1 MGRGLFGT
9 LGDRLIKQKIDFSK
23 VSFLIVDD
31 NKLSIKMVGDTL
43 RYLGATDIE
52 VTRDPDEALTLMKRQ
67 RSDVIITEWKME
79 GMSGMDFLDILRN
92 SAASPNRFIPVI
104 MLTAHSEEQFVT
116 GARDTG
122 VTEFL
127 AKPFTAK
134 GFYARLVSVI
144 ARPRNFINAP
154 SYFGPDRRRK
164 AVPYDG
170 DERRR

>member
-1 MGRGLFGT
+1 LGAGPASS
-9 LGDRLIKQKIDFSK
+9 GDRLIKQKIDFSR

-43 RYLGATDIE
+43 RYLGATNIE
-52 VTRDPDEALTLMKRQ
+52 VTRNPDEALSLIKKQNT
-67 RSDVIITEWKME
+67 DVLITEWQME
-79 GMSGMDFLDILRN
+79 SMTGVEFLDLLRN
-92 SAASPNRFIPVI
+92 SSASPNRFLPVI
-104 MLTAHSEEQFVT
+104 MLTGHSEEPFVAD
-116 GARDTG
+116 ARDNG

-144 ARPRNFINAP
+144 ARPRCFINAP

-164 AVPYDG
+164 TMPYDG
-170 DERRR
+170 DERRS

>member
-1 MGRGLFGT
+1 
-9 LGDRLIKQKIDFSK
+9 
-23 VSFLIVDD
+23 
-31 NKLSIKMVGDTL
+31 MVGDTL
-43 RYLGATDIE
+43 RYLGAVNIE
-52 VTRDPDEALTLMKRQ
+52 VTRNLDDAVSIIKKQNT
-67 RSDVIITEWKME
+67 DVLITEWQMD
-79 GMSGMDFLDILRN
+79 SGSGVEFLDMLRN
-92 SAASPNRFIPVI
+92 SAASPNRFRPVI
-104 MLTAHSEEQFVT
+104 MLTAHSEEPFVA

-164 AVPYDG
+164 STPYDG
-170 DERRR
+170 DERRS

>member
-1 MGRGLFGT
+1 MGAGPVQIR
-9 LGDRLIKQKIDFSK
+9 GDRLISQKIDFSK

-43 RYLGATDIE
+43 RYLGAVDVEI
-52 VTRDPDEALTLMKRQ
+52 TRDPEEALALMKRQ
-67 RSDVIITEWKME
+67 RTDVLITEWKME
-79 GMSGMDFLDILRN
+79 RMSGVDFIDLIRN
-92 SAASPNRFIPVI
+92 SAASPDRFIPVI
-104 MLTAHSEEQFVT
+104 MLTAHSEEPFVV

-134 GFYARLVSVI
+134 GFYSRLVSAI
-144 ARPRNFINAP
+144 ARPRNFVNAP

-164 AVPYDG
+164 SLPFDG
-170 DERRR
+170 DDRRS